1 MNTELMISRIASDVN
16 SVARVRNKITWD
28 QWKELH
34 RALLKL
40 TEAMKNEQMNTL
52 EIDAIREALK

>member
-1 MNTELMISRIASDVN
+1 MN

-40 TEAMKNEQMNTL
+40 TEAMKSEGVNTV
-52 EIDAIREALK
+52 EIDAILKARRR